1 MDGVRAIP
9 QKLGSLLSSIWD
21 TIKNLPESIINGL
34 KDLLVFLF
42 VPEEGFF
49 DGKVDEISAKFGFIE
64 SIRDTV
70 NVFVNYFENVE
81 YNEAPVVTLNL
92 SSAKSSYD
100 YGQKAVAISM
110 EWYKPYK
117 ATGDAIISAIIWL
130 VFLWNVFTG
139 LPSLISGVGS
149 GMRAAADISEAQT
162 RDVPRLGGK
171 I

>member
-1 MDGVRAIP
+1 M
-9 QKLGSLLSSIWD
+9 
-21 TIKNLPESIINGL
+21 
-34 KDLLVFLF
+34 FLF

-81 YNEAPVVTLNL
+81 YNEALVVTLNL

-130 VFLWNVFTG
+130 VFLWSGFTG
-139 LPSLISGVGS
+139 LPSLISG
-149 GMRAAADISEAQT
+149 MRAVADILTTERNYIISTEEETEKVRSMIQNALT
-162 RDVPRLGGK
+162 TKKGS
-171 I
+171 

>member
-1 MDGVRAIP
+1 MTG
-9 QKLGSLLSSIWD
+9 KLTKYRQSSA
-21 TIKNLPESIINGL
+21 L
-34 KDLLVFLF
+34 
-42 VPEEGFF
+42 
-49 DGKVDEISAKFGFIE
+49 IE
-64 SIRDTV
+64 LIRDTV

-130 VFLWNVFTG
+130 VFLWSGFTG
-139 LPSLISGVGS
+139 LPSLISG
-149 GMRAAADISEAQT
+149 MRAVADILTTERNYIISTEEETEKVRSMIQNALT
-162 RDVPRLGGK
+162 TKKGS
-171 I
+171 

>member
-1 MDGVRAIP
+1 MTG
-9 QKLGSLLSSIWD
+9 KLTKYRQSSA
-21 TIKNLPESIINGL
+21 L
-34 KDLLVFLF
+34 
-42 VPEEGFF
+42 
-49 DGKVDEISAKFGFIE
+49 IE
-64 SIRDTV
+64 LIRDTV

-130 VFLWNVFTG
+130 VFLWSGFTG
-139 LPSLISGVGS
+139 LPSLISG
-149 GMRAAADISEAQT
+149 MRAVADILTTERNYIISTEEETEKVRSMLQNALT
-162 RDVPRLGGK
+162 TKKGS
-171 I
+171 

>member
-1 MDGVRAIP
+1 MTG
-9 QKLGSLLSSIWD
+9 KLTKYRQSSA
-21 TIKNLPESIINGL
+21 L
-34 KDLLVFLF
+34 
-42 VPEEGFF
+42 
-49 DGKVDEISAKFGFIE
+49 IE

-130 VFLWNVFTG
+130 VFLWSGFTG
-139 LPSLISGVGS
+139 LPSLISG
-149 GMRAAADISEAQT
+149 MRAVADILTTERNYIISTEEET
-162 RDVPRLGGK
+162 EK
-171 I
+171 IRSMIQNALTTKKGS